1 MVAPQ
6 IKPIG
11 FEEFIDWYPEDSKRY
26 ELIEGVVVEVLRT
39 SQAPEFDSGVASS
52 PTGSHEDVSGFLI
65 AELNFEGERGRG
77 FLALSHLVEIRKQNL
92 NYSVPKNCLL
102 KPLAPRSE
110 YLPDIAV
117 IDRQYIKNEPLWNKS
132 SVIQNG
138 RDGSGTCAVRR
149 RVSSRQTIPLVIE
162 VVSTNWRDDY
172 GHKFVEY
179 EAMGITEYWI
189 IDYRALGAVRYIDKP
204 KQPTITICKL
214 IEGEYQ
220 MEKFIKGD
228 RLKSSIFPQLEL
240 SVDAIFQAAE

>member
-26 ELIEGVVVEVLRT
+26 ELIEGVIVEVL
-39 SQAPEFDSGVASS
+39 

-65 AELNFEGERGRG
+65 AELNFE
-77 FLALSHLVEIRKQNL
+77 IRKQNL
-92 NYSVPKNCLL
+92 NYSIPKNCLL
-102 KPLAPRSE
+102 KPLAPRSG

-117 IDRQYIKNEPLWNKS
+117 IDRQQIENEPLWSKS
-132 SVIQNG
+132 SFIQNG
-138 RDGSGTCAVRR
+138 
-149 RVSSRQTIPLVIE
+149 QTVPLVIE

-179 EAMGITEYWI
+179 EAMGIAEYWI
-189 IDYRALGAVRYIDKP
+189 VDYRALGAVRYIGKP

-228 RLKSSIFPQLEL
+228 RLKSSVFPQLEL
-240 SVDAIFQAAE
+240 SVDAVFQAAE